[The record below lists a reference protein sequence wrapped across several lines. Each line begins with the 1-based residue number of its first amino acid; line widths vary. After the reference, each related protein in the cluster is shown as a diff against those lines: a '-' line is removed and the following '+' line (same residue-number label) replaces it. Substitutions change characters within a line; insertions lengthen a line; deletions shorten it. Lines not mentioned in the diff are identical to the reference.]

1 MNVSVNATGFGV
13 WLSLYS
19 GNATNYEDR
28 SLTIYTTYQYR
39 VTVYNDFGHTTSSA
53 SDPVTTFGGR
63 PRRAANVV
71 AISVNDSSILVQ
83 WTLPSKLQSINQS
96 FVKYSFA
103 HNYLSILVSSIR
115 NSQST
120 SAIFGGTFPRPQLK
134 RRECC

>member
-83 WTLPSKLQSINQS
+83 WTLPGKLQSINQS
-96 FVKYSFA
+96 FIK
-103 HNYLSILVSSIR
+103 LLII
-115 NSQST
+115 
-120 SAIFGGTFPRPQLK
+120 I
-134 RRECC
+134 